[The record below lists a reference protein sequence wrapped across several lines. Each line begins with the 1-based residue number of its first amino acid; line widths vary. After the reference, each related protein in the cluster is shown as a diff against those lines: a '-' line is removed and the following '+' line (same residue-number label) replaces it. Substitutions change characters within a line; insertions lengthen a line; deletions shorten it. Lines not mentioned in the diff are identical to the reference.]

1 MQNYSYERYAN
12 SVWYDL
18 MDTREEA
25 QEMIR
30 VSILL
35 RRVLAKLKALKANTV
50 PQVMQ
55 ETGLDH
61 QQAQHLLDE
70 QINQFN
76 EQSLVRICRALG
88 IDADLA
94 DELQ

>member
-30 VSILL
+30 VTILL
-35 RRVLAKLKALKANTV
+35 RRTLAKLKALKANTV

-55 ETGLDH
+55 EIGLDY

-88 IDADLA
+88 VDVDLA
-94 DELQ
+94 EELQ